1 MARRALWWL
10 FFLGLFAFVATRIG
24 LLRFWIFGAVA
35 MAFVMY
41 VTSASDPTLMPE
53 RLRPA
58 GPTADRGALAA
69 IRLFAAIGLTIAL
82 LDIGRFHWS
91 DTVPPQLRAPA
102 MVVYAAALFLI
113 ARAMVVNRFFS
124 TAIRVQHDRGQVV
137 VTSGP
142 YAIVRHPGY
151 LGMIVVVPAQ
161 ALALG
166 SWYALAPA
174 LVYSML
180 IARRASVEDRYLR
193 EHLDGYAAYA
203 ERVRY
208 RIVPGVW

>member
-1 MARRALWWL
+1 MTRRFRWWVL
-10 FFLGLFAFVATRIG
+10 FVGVFVLVAARIG
-24 LLRFWIFGAVA
+24 LVRFWIFGAVA
-35 MAFVMY
+35 IAFVLY

-69 IRLFAAIGLTIAL
+69 IRLFAAIALTIAL

-91 DTVPPQLRAPA
+91 DTVPPRLRAPA
-102 MVVYAAALFLI
+102 MVVFAAGMMLI
-113 ARAMVVNRFFS
+113 ARAMVTNRFFS
-124 TAIRVQHDRGQVV
+124 TAIRVQSDRGHTV

-166 SWYALAPA
+166 SWYALVPA
-174 LVYSML
+174 LLYSLL

-193 EHLDGYAAYA
+193 DHLEGYAAYA

>member
-1 MARRALWWL
+1 MTRRFWWWVLFVGVFVLVAL
-10 FFLGLFAFVATRIG
+10 RIG
-24 LLRFWIFGAVA
+24 LVRFWIVGAVA
-35 MAFVMY
+35 IAFVLY

-69 IRLFAAIGLTIAL
+69 IRLFAAIVLTIAL

-91 DTVPPQLRAPA
+91 DTVPPRLRAPA
-102 MVVYAAALFLI
+102 MVVFAAGMMLI
-113 ARAMVVNRFFS
+113 ARAMVTNRFFS
-124 TAIRVQHDRGQVV
+124 TAIRVQSERGHTV

-166 SWYALAPA
+166 SWYALVPA
-174 LVYSML
+174 LLYSLL
-180 IARRASVEDRYLR
+180 IARRAAVEDRYLHD
-193 EHLDGYAAYA
+193 HLEGYAAYA

>member
-10 FFLGLFAFVATRIG
+10 LFVGVFALVATRIG
-24 LLRFWIFGAVA
+24 LLRFWIFGAIA
-35 MAFVMY
+35 IAFVMY

-53 RLRPA
+53 RLQPG

-69 IRLFAAIGLTIAL
+69 IRLFAAIELTIAL

-91 DTVPPQLRAPA
+91 DTVPLRLRAPA
-102 MVVYAAALFLI
+102 MVVFAAGMFLI
-113 ARAMVVNRFFS
+113 ARAMVTNRFFS
-124 TAIRVQHDRGQVV
+124 TAIRVQSDRGHLV

-166 SWYALAPA
+166 SWYALVPA

-180 IARRASVEDRYLR
+180 IARRASIEDLFLR
-193 EHLDGYAAYA
+193 EHLAGYAAYA

>member
-1 MARRALWWL
+1 MTRRAVWWL
-10 FFLGLFAFVATRIG
+10 LFIGVFAFVATRIG

-35 MAFVMY
+35 IAFVMY
-41 VTSASDPTLMPE
+41 VTSASDPTLIPE
-53 RLRPA
+53 RMRPG
-58 GPTADRGALAA
+58 GPTADRGALAL
-69 IRLFAAIGLTIAL
+69 IRLFATIELTIAL

-102 MVVYAAALFLI
+102 MVVFAAGMMLI
-113 ARAMVVNRFFS
+113 ARAMVTNRFFS
-124 TAIRVQHDRGQVV
+124 TAIRVQTDRGHLV

-180 IARRASVEDRYLR
+180 ITRRAAVEDRYLR
-193 EHLDGYAAYA
+193 EHLEGYDAYA